1 MGKYYFHKH
10 KIDDLFGISLVK
22 LGLKIKHFLSKKNI
36 DNDFYEK
43 LSKNYRYPKNIDFN
57 QEYLDKLLVETIN
70 YKDYDTKY
78 CLIQLH
84 GGAYIYEFNDNYRR
98 MAKRYL
104 KTNKHL
110 KIYSPYYSLAPNH
123 PFPQALNEVCMLYEN
138 LLKKYPP
145 ENIIIAGDSAGG
157 GLALALGYEIYD
169 RSLPAPQAIITMS
182 AWTDFAAEG
191 NSYEINK
198 YKDMFFGVGKV
209 KLNKTAYSMN
219 HSFYHE
225 KISPKYGDYKKLPKL
240 LMFVGGHELI
250 ESDTLDIGLEHDLA
264 IVHVFSKMFHVFPM
278 GFNFMSASR
287 KAWVIIE
294 EFINKQFIK
303 EEINE

>member
-70 YKDYDTKY
+70 YKDYNTKY

-84 GGAYIYEFNDNYRR
+84 GGAYIYGFNDNYRR

-110 KIYSPYYSLAPNH
+110 KIYSPYYSLAPNQ

-145 ENIIIAGDSAGG
+145 
-157 GLALALGYEIYD
+157 
-169 RSLPAPQAIITMS
+169 
-182 AWTDFAAEG
+182 
-191 NSYEINK
+191 
-198 YKDMFFGVGKV
+198 
-209 KLNKTAYSMN
+209 
-219 HSFYHE
+219 
-225 KISPKYGDYKKLPKL
+225 
-240 LMFVGGHELI
+240 
-250 ESDTLDIGLEHDLA
+250 
-264 IVHVFSKMFHVFPM
+264 
-278 GFNFMSASR
+278 
-287 KAWVIIE
+287 
-294 EFINKQFIK
+294 
-303 EEINE
+303 